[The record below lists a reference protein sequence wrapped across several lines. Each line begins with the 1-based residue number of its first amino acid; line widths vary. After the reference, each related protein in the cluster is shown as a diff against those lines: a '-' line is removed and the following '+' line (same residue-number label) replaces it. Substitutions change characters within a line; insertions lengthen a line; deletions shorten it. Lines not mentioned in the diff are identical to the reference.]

1 MIEEEFK
8 LRQVSGA
15 GGGKDGGNPE
25 PPGEEDDTVEQT
37 SRARIVVALCEGK
50 IKGFAKDDPE
60 ECVFL
65 NDTPIRGAS
74 GQLSFEQD
82 SVTLSTLRKGKN
94 NQDPLNGF
102 DDVEIE
108 QAVGTQVRKSTGQVS
123 ATTTRSDLD
132 RVRVRVGLA
141 ALYRVDESSGEV
153 KGSSVEYRIK
163 IRDSI
168 SPGNIHNEVFTITE
182 KSRGPFEEEREF
194 DLSGTGPWTITVKRE
209 SDDSDSVADVND
221 FYFKA
226 VVGIIGSKFIY
237 PNTAV
242 LGMEFNAEAFSSVP
256 RVAMLVKGKEIR
268 VPSNYNPDDADTKFT
283 GAYSGVWDGTFK
295 VVDGKELFYS
305 NNPAWVFYDLLT
317 NDRYGCGDF
326 ISAADIDKFALY
338 DIGRYCDEKV
348 PDGRGGN
355 ERRFTFNGHINNR
368 GEAYE
373 VLNSIAATFRGM
385 LYYHQGTIV
394 PVQDSPSNA
403 VRLFTPSNVIQEVD
417 DAGNLTSPPFTYEGT
432 GRKTRK
438 TVCLVSWNDPND
450 LYKAKVE
457 YVEDK
462 SAIEKF
468 GHRELEVRAFGCTSQ
483 AQAQRIGRWNLV
495 TNLTETETVSF
506 KVSAEG
512 FFVLPGEIIEIGDP
526 SKTGGVAAGFIGQN
540 SDKTTIFLDRQ
551 VTLAPGTA
559 YQLFLLINGKMRNRP
574 VSTTAG
580 NRTQLTVN
588 PAFGKQPDIGGMW
601 VLKQDDGVEEVRRY
615 RVVGVQENDD
625 GTVSVLAVSHNSAKY
640 DVIDSDVI
648 IQTQKASLSSV
659 SPIPRVNTE
668 SIEIEAT

>member
-1 MIEEEFK
+1 MSEEEFK
-8 LRQVSGA
+8 RRQISGA
-15 GGGKDGGNPE
+15 GGGGKGGGDTPRPPE
-25 PPGEEDDTVEQT
+25 EEPDTLFSSSQ
-37 SRARIVVALCEGK
+37 ARVVVALCEGE
-50 IKGFAKDDPE
+50 IQGFAKDAKKS
-60 ECVFL
+60 VFL
-65 NDTPIRGAS
+65 NDTPIETDS
-74 GQLSFEQD
+74 GGQNFEEGSIQLTS
-82 SVTLSTLRKGKN
+82 LRTGGN
-94 NQDPLNGF
+94 SQSPLNGF

-108 QAVGTQVRKSTGQVS
+108 QSVNVQVRQSTGQTSV
-123 ATTTRSDLD
+123 TTTRTDLD
-132 RVRVRVGLA
+132 RVRVRVGVA
-141 ALYRVDESSGEV
+141 ALYRVDEDNGDV
-153 KGSSVEYRIK
+153 KGSSITYKIK
-163 IRDSI
+163 IKDSV
-168 SPGNIHNEVFTITE
+168 SSGNIVNQDFKISG

-194 DLSGTGPWTITVKRE
+194 DLSGTGPWTITVRRE
-209 SDDSDSVADVND
+209 SDDSDSVTDVSD

-226 VVGIIGSKFIY
+226 ITGVIGSKFIY

-242 LGMEFNAEAFSSVP
+242 LGMKFKAESFSSVP
-256 RVAMLVKGKEIR
+256 RVAMLVKGKRIQ
-268 VPSNYNPDDADTKFT
+268 VPSNYNPDSVDTAYTK
-283 GAYSGVWDGTFK
+283 GAYSGTWDGTFK
-295 VVDGKELFYS
+295 TAYS

-317 NDRYGCGDF
+317 NNRYGCGDF

-338 DIGRYCDEKV
+338 EIGRYCDRKV
-348 PDGRGGN
+348 SDGRGGH

-368 GEAYE
+368 GEAYQ

-403 VRLFTPSNVIQEVD
+403 VRLFTPSNVIQGVD
-417 DAGNLTSPPFTYEGT
+417 NAGNLTSPPFTYEGT

-438 TVCLVSWNDPND
+438 TVCMVSWNDPND

-457 YVEDK
+457 YVEDR

-468 GHRELEVRAFGCTSQ
+468 GHRELEIRAFGCTSQ
-483 AQAQRIGRWNLV
+483 AQAQRIGRWNLI

-512 FFVLPGEIIEIGDP
+512 FFILPGEIIEIGDP

-540 SDKTTIFLDRQ
+540 SDKSTIFLDRQ
-551 VTLAPGTA
+551 GTLVSGTA
-559 YQLFLLINGKMRNRP
+559 YQLFLLIDGKMVNRP

-588 PAFGKQPDIGGMW
+588 PEFNKKPDIGGMW

-625 GTVSVLAVSHNSAKY
+625 GPVSVLAVSHNSNKY
-640 DVIDSDVI
+640 DVIDSDTI
-648 IQTQKASLSSV
+648 IQTQKASV
-659 SPIPRVNTE
+659 ATVDPIPKINTE
-668 SIEIEAT
+668 SIKIEAT

>member
-1 MIEEEFK
+1 
-8 LRQVSGA
+8 
-15 GGGKDGGNPE
+15 
-25 PPGEEDDTVEQT
+25 
-37 SRARIVVALCEGK
+37 
-50 IKGFAKDDPE
+50 
-60 ECVFL
+60 
-65 NDTPIRGAS
+65 
-74 GQLSFEQD
+74 
-82 SVTLSTLRKGKN
+82 
-94 NQDPLNGF
+94 
-102 DDVEIE
+102 
-108 QAVGTQVRKSTGQVS
+108 
-123 ATTTRSDLD
+123 
-132 RVRVRVGLA
+132 
-141 ALYRVDESSGEV
+141 
-153 KGSSVEYRIK
+153 
-163 IRDSI
+163 
-168 SPGNIHNEVFTITE
+168 
-182 KSRGPFEEEREF
+182 
-194 DLSGTGPWTITVKRE
+194 
-209 SDDSDSVADVND
+209 
-221 FYFKA
+221 
-226 VVGIIGSKFIY
+226 
-237 PNTAV
+237 
-242 LGMEFNAEAFSSVP
+242 
-256 RVAMLVKGKEIR
+256 MLVKGKRIR
-268 VPSNYNPDDADTKFT
+268 VPSNYNPDDADTEFT

-295 VVDGKELFYS
+295 VADGKEFFYS

-338 DIGRYCDEKV
+338 DIGRYCDEEV

-512 FFVLPGEIIEIGDP
+512 FFILPGEIIEIGDP
-526 SKTGGVAAGFIGQN
+526 SKTGGVAAGFIGQK

-601 VLKQDDGVEEVRRY
+601 VLKQDDGAEEVRRY

-659 SPIPRVNTE
+659 GPIPKVNTE

>member
-1 MIEEEFK
+1 MSEEELK
-8 LRQVSGA
+8 RRQISGA
-15 GGGKDGGNPE
+15 GGGKGGTSTD
-25 PPGEEDDTVEQT
+25 PPKEEKDSISTKAQ
-37 SRARIVVALCEGK
+37 ARIVVALCEGV
-50 IKGFAKDDPE
+50 IQGFAKDDAE
-60 ECVFL
+60 KCVFL
-65 NDTPIRGAS
+65 NDTPIKGANDDYS
-74 GQLSFEQD
+74 IEEGSVVLSD
-82 SVTLSTLRKGKN
+82 LRTGKN
-94 NQDPLNGF
+94 DQPPLNEGF
-102 DDVEIE
+102 DDIEIE
-108 QAVGTQVRKSTGQVS
+108 QSVNIQVRKSTGQSSV
-123 ATTTRSDLD
+123 TTSRKDLD

-141 ALYRVDESSGEV
+141 ALYRVDDETGDV

-163 IRDSI
+163 IKDSVSSDEIHDEVYRI
-168 SPGNIHNEVFTITE
+168 SE

-194 DLSGTGPWTITVKRE
+194 DLFGTGPWTVTVKRE
-209 SDDSDSVADVND
+209 SDDSDTVKDVND
-221 FYFKA
+221 FYFKSI
-226 VVGIIGSKFIY
+226 VGIIGSKFIY

-242 LGMEFNAEAFSSVP
+242 LGMKFNAEAFSSVP
-256 RVAMLVKGKEIR
+256 RVAMLVKGKRIE
-268 VPSNYNPDDADTKFT
+268 VPRNYYPDDVDTQYTK
-283 GAYSGVWDGTFK
+283 GAYFGTWDGTFK
-295 VVDGKELFYS
+295 TAYS

-317 NDRYGCGDF
+317 NNRYGCGDF

-338 DIGRYCDEKV
+338 EIGKYCDRKV
-348 PDGRGGN
+348 PDGRGGH

-432 GRKTRK
+432 GRKARK

-457 YVEDK
+457 YVEDRN
-462 SAIEKF
+462 AIEKF
-468 GHRELEVRAFGCTSQ
+468 GHRELEIRAFGCTSQ

-526 SKTGGVAAGFIGQN
+526 SKTGGVAAGFIGEN
-540 SDKTTIFLDRQ
+540 SDKSTIFLDRQ
-551 VTLAPGTA
+551 VTLTSGTA
-559 YQLFLLINGKMRNRP
+559 YQLFLLIDGKMRNCP

-588 PAFGKQPDIGGMW
+588 PAFDKNPDIGGMW
-601 VLKQDDGVEEVRRY
+601 VLKQDDGAEEVRRY

-625 GTVSVLAVSHNSAKY
+625 GTVSVLAVSHNSNKY
-640 DVIDSDVI
+640 DSIDSDVV
-648 IQTQKASLSSV
+648 IQQQVASLSSV
-659 SPIPRVNTE
+659 DPIPRVNVE

>member
-1 MIEEEFK
+1 MSEEELK
-8 LRQVSGA
+8 RRQISGA
-15 GGGKDGGNPE
+15 GGGKEGGGGGRTPE
-25 PPGEEDDTVEQT
+25 EADDTLFSSSQ
-37 SRARIVVALCEGK
+37 ARVVVALCEGK
-50 IKGFAKDDPE
+50 IEGFAKDPRKS
-60 ECVFL
+60 VFL
-65 NDTPIRGAS
+65 NDTPIETDS
-74 GQLSFEQD
+74 GGQNFEEG
-82 SVTLSTLRKGKN
+82 SVELADLRVGGN
-94 NQDPLNGF
+94 NQKPLNGF

-108 QAVGTQVRKSTGQVS
+108 QSVNVQVRKSTGQTS
-123 ATTTRSDLD
+123 ATTSRSDLD
-132 RVRVRVGLA
+132 RVRVRVGVA
-141 ALYRVDESSGEV
+141 ALYRVDDDSGDV
-153 KGSSVEYRIK
+153 NGSSIEYKIK
-163 IRDSI
+163 IKDSV
-168 SPGNIHNEVFTITE
+168 SEGNIFNSNFTING
-182 KSRGPFEEEREF
+182 KSRGPFEKEHEF
-194 DLSGTGPWTITVKRE
+194 ALSGTGPWTITVRRE
-209 SDDSDSVADVND
+209 SDDSESVTDVSD

-226 VVGIIGSKFIY
+226 IIGVIGSKFIY

-242 LGMEFNAEAFSSVP
+242 LGMKFNAESFSSVP
-256 RVAMLVKGKEIR
+256 RVAMLVKGKRIR
-268 VPSNYNPDDADTKFT
+268 VPINYNPDDADTNFK
-283 GAYSGVWDGTFK
+283 GAYFGTWDGSFK
-295 VVDGKELFYS
+295 SAFS

-326 ISAADIDKFALY
+326 ISAADVDKFALY
-338 DIGRYCDEKV
+338 DIGRYCDEAV
-348 PDGRGGN
+348 PDGRGGR

-394 PVQDSPSNA
+394 PVQDSPGNA

-468 GHRELEVRAFGCTSQ
+468 GHRELEIRAFGCTSQ

-512 FFVLPGEIIEIGDP
+512 FFILPGEIIEIGDP

-540 SDKTTIFLDRQ
+540 SDKSTIFLDRQ
-551 VTLAPGTA
+551 VTLVSGVA
-559 YQLFLLINGKMRNRP
+559 YQLFLLINGKMRNSP
-574 VSTTAG
+574 VTTTAG

-588 PAFGKQPDIGGMW
+588 PAFSKKPDIGGMW

-625 GTVSVLAVSHNSAKY
+625 GTVSVLAVSHNSSKY
-640 DVIDSDVI
+640 DTIDSDTV
-648 IQTQKASLSSV
+648 IQTQRASVATTNS
-659 SPIPRVNTE
+659 IPRVDTE
-668 SIEIEAT
+668 SIQIEAT

>member
-1 MIEEEFK
+1 MLILNIQKEHI
-8 LRQVSGA
+8 L
-15 GGGKDGGNPE
+15 
-25 PPGEEDDTVEQT
+25 
-37 SRARIVVALCEGK
+37 ALG
-50 IKGFAKDDPE
+50 
-60 ECVFL
+60 
-65 NDTPIRGAS
+65 
-74 GQLSFEQD
+74 
-82 SVTLSTLRKGKN
+82 
-94 NQDPLNGF
+94 
-102 DDVEIE
+102 
-108 QAVGTQVRKSTGQVS
+108 
-123 ATTTRSDLD
+123 
-132 RVRVRVGLA
+132 
-141 ALYRVDESSGEV
+141 
-153 KGSSVEYRIK
+153 
-163 IRDSI
+163 
-168 SPGNIHNEVFTITE
+168 
-182 KSRGPFEEEREF
+182 
-194 DLSGTGPWTITVKRE
+194 
-209 SDDSDSVADVND
+209 
-221 FYFKA
+221 
-226 VVGIIGSKFIY
+226 
-237 PNTAV
+237 
-242 LGMEFNAEAFSSVP
+242 
-256 RVAMLVKGKEIR
+256 
-268 VPSNYNPDDADTKFT
+268 
-283 GAYSGVWDGTFK
+283 DGTFK
-295 VVDGKELFYS
+295 TVYS

-338 DIGRYCDEKV
+338 EIGKYCDRKV
-348 PDGRGGN
+348 PDGRGGH

-432 GRKTRK
+432 GRKARK

-457 YVEDK
+457 YVEDRN
-462 SAIEKF
+462 AIEKF
-468 GHRELEVRAFGCTSQ
+468 GHRELEIRAFGCTSQ

-526 SKTGGVAAGFIGQN
+526 SKTGGVAAGFIGEN
-540 SDKTTIFLDRQ
+540 SDKSTIFLDRQ
-551 VTLAPGTA
+551 VKLASGVA
-559 YQLFLLINGKMRNRP
+559 YQLFLLINGKMRNCP

-588 PAFGKQPDIGGMW
+588 PAFNKNPDIGGMW
-601 VLKQDDGVEEVRRY
+601 VLKQDDGAEEVRRY

-625 GTVSVLAVSHNSAKY
+625 GTVSVLAVSHNSNKY
-640 DVIDSDVI
+640 DSIDSDVV
-648 IQTQKASLSSV
+648 IQQQVASLSSV
-659 SPIPRVNTE
+659 DPIPRVNVE

>member
-1 MIEEEFK
+1 MSEEELK
-8 LRQVSGA
+8 LRQISGA
-15 GGGKDGGNPE
+15 GGGKGGTSTD
-25 PPGEEDDTVEQT
+25 PPKEEDDRDPTRST
-37 SRARIVVALCEGK
+37 ARVVVALCEGE
-50 IKGFAKDDPE
+50 IQGFAKSDPE
-60 ECVFL
+60 RCVFL
-65 NDTPIRGAS
+65 NDTPIKGES
-74 GQLSFEQD
+74 EQYSVEPD
-82 SVTLSTLRKGKN
+82 SVTLTNLRTGKN
-94 NQDPLNGF
+94 IQDPLGDGF

-108 QAVGTQVRKSTGQVS
+108 QAVGTQVRKLTGQVS
-123 ATTTRSDLD
+123 VTTTRTDLD
-132 RVRVRVGLA
+132 RVRVRVGVA
-141 ALYRVDESSGEV
+141 ALYRVEEDSGDV
-153 KGSSVEYRIK
+153 KGTSVEYRIK
-163 IRDSI
+163 IRDSVSSGNLHNDTYTI
-168 SPGNIHNEVFTITE
+168 SG
-182 KSRGPFEEEREF
+182 KSRGPFEEDKEF

-209 SDDSDSVADVND
+209 SDDSDTVKEVSD

-226 VVGIIGSKFIY
+226 IIGVIGSKFIY

-242 LGMEFNAEAFSSVP
+242 LGMKFNAEAFSSVP
-256 RVAMLVKGKEIR
+256 RVAMLVKGKRIQ
-268 VPSNYNPDDADTKFT
+268 VPSNYYPDDVDTQYAQ
-283 GAYSGVWDGTFK
+283 GAYSGTWDGTFITA
-295 VVDGKELFYS
+295 YS

-326 ISAADIDKFALY
+326 ISAADVDKFALY
-338 DIGRYCDEKV
+338 EIGRYCDRKV
-348 PDGRGGN
+348 PDGRGGH

-495 TNLTETETVSF
+495 TSLTETETVSF

-512 FFVLPGEIIEIGDP
+512 FFILPGEIIEIGDP

-540 SDKTTIFLDRQ
+540 SDQNTIFLDRQ
-551 VTLAPGTA
+551 VTLASGTA
-559 YQLFLLINGKMRNRP
+559 YQLFLLIDGKMRNRP

-588 PAFGKQPDIGGMW
+588 PGFGEKPDIGGMW
-601 VLKQDDGVEEVRRY
+601 VLKQDDGAEEVRRY
-615 RVVGVQENDD
+615 RVVGVQEGDD
-625 GTVSVLAVSHNSAKY
+625 GTVSVLAVSHNSNKY
-640 DVIDSDVI
+640 DVIDSNVI
-648 IQTQKASLSSV
+648 IQTQKASLSQV
-659 SPIPRVNTE
+659 DPIPRVNTE
-668 SIEIEAT
+668 SIEIKAT

>member
-1 MIEEEFK
+1 MIDTGVEILFLLLTLINLHYMTLE
-8 LRQVSGA
+8 
-15 GGGKDGGNPE
+15 
-25 PPGEEDDTVEQT
+25 DTV
-37 SRARIVVALCEGK
+37 I
-50 IKGFAKDDPE
+50 
-60 ECVFL
+60 
-65 NDTPIRGAS
+65 
-74 GQLSFEQD
+74 
-82 SVTLSTLRKGKN
+82 
-94 NQDPLNGF
+94 
-102 DDVEIE
+102 
-108 QAVGTQVRKSTGQVS
+108 
-123 ATTTRSDLD
+123 
-132 RVRVRVGLA
+132 
-141 ALYRVDESSGEV
+141 
-153 KGSSVEYRIK
+153 
-163 IRDSI
+163 
-168 SPGNIHNEVFTITE
+168 
-182 KSRGPFEEEREF
+182 
-194 DLSGTGPWTITVKRE
+194 
-209 SDDSDSVADVND
+209 
-221 FYFKA
+221 
-226 VVGIIGSKFIY
+226 
-237 PNTAV
+237 
-242 LGMEFNAEAFSSVP
+242 
-256 RVAMLVKGKEIR
+256 
-268 VPSNYNPDDADTKFT
+268 
-283 GAYSGVWDGTFK
+283 
-295 VVDGKELFYS
+295 
-305 NNPAWVFYDLLT
+305 
-317 NDRYGCGDF
+317 
-326 ISAADIDKFALY
+326 
-338 DIGRYCDEKV
+338 EKV

-512 FFVLPGEIIEIGDP
+512 FFILPGEIIEIGDP

-659 SPIPRVNTE
+659 GPIPRVNTE